1 MRQVLGRCKASKAD
15 DVVAYF
21 EAFATQQMPKKWRTR
36 KKWIKI
42 KKKCGHKK

>member
-21 EAFATQQMPKKWRTR
+21 KAFATGKKQND
-36 KKWIKI
+36 KKPNIRCIDNSSKP
-42 KKKCGHKK
+42 

>member
-21 EAFATQQMPKKWRTR
+21 EAFATQQKLMLSRAISNFPS
-36 KKWIKI
+36 
-42 KKKCGHKK
+42 GA

>member
-21 EAFATQQMPKKWRTR
+21 EAFAAQQMRENWRTR
-36 KKWIKI
+36 KKCIKRNF
-42 KKKCGHKK
+42 